1 MDQFGQAAGAL
12 IHRWAPPPSAV
23 SSPSEA
29 PDPCGAAGIETLF
42 PHVPCRLLHHGAWP
56 AKLWLTLHFVLVT
69 DGLVDVTWGLRTWE
83 PQTHRRFKGQLPWTV
98 KPSWIPKNSPLTASF
113 TSCLRAGLRL
123 EHKPCKYLKKKKRA
137 AKGASF
143 SSQPPEPLWT
153 FPHSGHCSACC
164 PAPAVSSPLTLARLQ
179 QPGGLCLKLS
189 HSRTPRPPWLCLW
202 TLFPFPPPS

>member
-29 PDPCGAAGIETLF
+29 PDPCQAAGIETLL

-56 AKLWLTLHFVLVT
+56 AKLWLTLHFVLAT

-113 TSCLRAGLRL
+113 TSCRRAGLRL
-123 EHKPCKYLKKKKRA
+123 GSKPCKY
-137 AKGASF
+137 
-143 SSQPPEPLWT
+143 
-153 FPHSGHCSACC
+153 
-164 PAPAVSSPLTLARLQ
+164 
-179 QPGGLCLKLS
+179 
-189 HSRTPRPPWLCLW
+189 
-202 TLFPFPPPS
+202 